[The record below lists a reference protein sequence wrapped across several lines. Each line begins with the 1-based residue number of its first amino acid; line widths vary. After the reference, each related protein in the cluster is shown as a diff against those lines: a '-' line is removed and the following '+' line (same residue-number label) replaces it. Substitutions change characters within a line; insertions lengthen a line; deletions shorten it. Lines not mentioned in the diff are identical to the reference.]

1 MPPQLSALLGLAVT
15 IGLVLARPRIGSIY
29 RVGPALAAVAGVVI
43 LLSGG
48 LVGRAD
54 LLSTA
59 GLMWRP
65 LVAIASIMVSTAV
78 AQRAGLMEWLAASIE
93 SWGHHRPART
103 FALVY
108 ALAALTA
115 ATLNNDAAILLL
127 TPIVVAL
134 VRRRYLEPTR
144 LHEPFVFAVFMAAGV
159 APLVVS
165 NPMNMIVA
173 AYAGISFNQYAIRM
187 VPIALAGWI
196 VGFPVLYVLF
206 RREIREAKPRPE
218 AALVRRIPPTTAQL
232 RALLLVLVVLVAYPI
247 VAYAGGPVWI
257 VAASG
262 AVLALLLGHHHGL
275 GTVTSLLRK
284 GVSLE
289 ILGFLVAVSLLGV
302 GLRNAGVIHHLAL
315 IYAHGSVRIGL
326 VSALGSA
333 LVNNHPMSIINMLAL
348 HETPGAGT
356 REALAALIGGD
367 LGPRLSP
374 MGSLAGLLWFEALRR
389 LDIVISPLR
398 FAVIGCIVTI
408 PTIAVSLGVLY
419 LLPR

>member
-1 MPPQLSALLGLAVT
+1 MTPQLSALLGLVVT
-15 IGLVLARPRIGSIY
+15 IGLVLTRPRIGSFY
-29 RVGPALAAVAGVVI
+29 RVGPALAAVAGVVV
-43 LLSGG
+43 LLSCG

-54 LLSTA
+54 LVSIA
-59 GLMWRP
+59 DLMWRP

-78 AQRAGLMEWLAASIE
+78 AQRVGLMDWFAAAIE
-93 SWGHHRPART
+93 SWGQLRPART

-134 VRRRYLEPTR
+134 IRRRYLEPSK
-144 LHEPFVFAVFMAAGV
+144 LYEPFVFAVFMAAGV

-173 AYAGISFNQYAIRM
+173 AYAGISFNEYAIRM
-187 VPIALAGWI
+187 IPIALVGWI
-196 VGFPVLYVLF
+196 VGYPVLYLLF
-206 RREIREAKPRPE
+206 RRELREAKARPE
-218 AALVRRIPPTTAQL
+218 AAPLRAVLTTPQR
-232 RALLLVLVVLVAYPI
+232 RALLLVLGVLVAYPI

-257 VAASG
+257 VAAGG
-262 AVLALLLGHHHGL
+262 AVLSLILGHHHRID
-275 GTVTSLLRK
+275 TTTSLLRK
-284 GVSLE
+284 GISFE

-302 GLRNAGVIHHLAL
+302 GLRNAGVIHRLAL

-374 MGSLAGLLWFEALRR
+374 MGSLAGLLWFDALRR

-398 FAVIGCIVTI
+398 FAVIGCLVTL
-408 PTIAVSLGVLY
+408 PTLAVSLGILY
-419 LLPR
+419 LLPP

>member
-1 MPPQLSALLGLAVT
+1 MA
-15 IGLVLARPRIGSIY
+15 
-29 RVGPALAAVAGVVI
+29 
-43 LLSGG
+43 
-48 LVGRAD
+48 
-54 LLSTA
+54 
-59 GLMWRP
+59 
-65 LVAIASIMVSTAV
+65 
-78 AQRAGLMEWLAASIE
+78 
-93 SWGHHRPART
+93 
-103 FALVY
+103 
-108 ALAALTA
+108 
-115 ATLNNDAAILLL
+115 NNDAAILLL

-134 VRRRYLEPTR
+134 VRRRYFEPAK
-144 LHEPFVFAVFMAAGV
+144 LYEPFVFAVFMAAGV

-173 AYAGISFNQYAIRM
+173 VYAGISFNQYAIRM
-187 VPIALAGWI
+187 APIALAGWI
-196 VGFPVLYVLF
+196 VGFPVLYALF
-206 RREIREAKPRPE
+206 RRAIREAKPRPE
-218 AALVRRIPPTTAQL
+218 AVVVRRVAPTTAQL
-232 RALLLVLVVLVAYPI
+232 RALLLVLVVLVAYPV

-262 AVLALLLGHHHGL
+262 AVLALILGHHHGL
-275 GTVTSLLRK
+275 GTVPTLLRK
-284 GVSLE
+284 GIAFD

-326 VSALGSA
+326 MSALGSA

-374 MGSLAGLLWFEALRR
+374 MGSLAGLLWFDALRR
-389 LDIVISPLR
+389 LDIVVSPLR
-398 FAVIGCIVTI
+398 FAVIGCLVTV
-408 PTIAVSLGVLY
+408 PTLAVSLGVLY